1 MIPSSISDY
10 LDRNQARY
18 SVMSH
23 PTAYTAQ
30 EEAAA
35 THVPGGE
42 WAKAVVCMADDQPI
56 LAVLPA
62 PFAVDLHRLQRAVNA
77 HSIRLAREPEFATLY
92 KDCELGAMPPLG
104 PLYGQR
110 VFVDKKLT
118 ADSEITF
125 SAGSHHDAIRMPYRE
140 FERLVQPAVA
150 EFAAGPSIRSTQ
162 RAVTVTDPVCGASV
176 EEHKAVAR
184 SEHRG
189 EMYYFCCQGC
199 KMEFDDNPYAYSR
212 NRT

>member
-1 MIPSSISDY
+1 LLVGSETGNSECTIMIPSSISDY

-18 SVMSH
+18 SVVSH
-23 PTAYTAQ
+23 PVAYTAQ

-42 WAKAVVCMADDQPI
+42 WAKAVVCLADDQPI

-62 PFAVDLHRLQRAVNA
+62 PFVVDLHRLQRAVNA
-77 HSIRLAREPEFATLY
+77 HSVRLAREPEFATLY
-92 KDCELGAMPPLG
+92 KDCELGAIPPLG

-110 VFVDKKLT
+110 VFIDKKLT

-150 EFAAGPSIRSTQ
+150 EFAAGPSAASSQ
-162 RAVTVTDPVCGASV
+162 RTATP
-176 EEHKAVAR
+176 R
-184 SEHRG
+184 
-189 EMYYFCCQGC
+189 
-199 KMEFDDNPYAYSR
+199 
-212 NRT
+212 